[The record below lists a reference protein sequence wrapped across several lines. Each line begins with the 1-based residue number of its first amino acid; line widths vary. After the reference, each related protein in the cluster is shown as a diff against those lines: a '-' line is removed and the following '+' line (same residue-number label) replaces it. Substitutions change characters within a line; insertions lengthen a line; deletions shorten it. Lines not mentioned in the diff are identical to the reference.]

1 MDKYNIEEKR
11 INIIGAGNMSYAIVS
26 GLINSNYKK
35 DLITVCAPSTEN
47 RNNITKLF
55 GIKNSSSNIYYSDQ
69 ADVLILAVKPQSIVS
84 VCHDLNKINLS
95 KKIVISLL
103 AGISTNILINLLK
116 QNNIN
121 IIRVMP
127 NIAIAVNY
135 GIIAIYAISN
145 DINSINFT
153 KNLFSKMGI
162 IYQLN
167 NENDIDIFTVI
178 VGSSPA
184 YFLFFME
191 EMQKKI
197 ESMGVNQCDAYNI
210 IINTINGIIHLSKL
224 NNHNTFNKLRELISS
239 KKGITELA
247 ISVFK
252 KENISSII
260 ANAIDVSMNR
270 IKNLK
275 NINTF

>member
-1 MDKYNIEEKR
+1 MNKYNIGEKK
-11 INIIGAGNMSYAIVS
+11 INVIGAGNISYALVS

-35 DLITVCAPSTEN
+35 DLITVCAPSIKN

-55 GIKNSSSNIYYSDQ
+55 GIKNSSSNIHYSDQ
-69 ADVLILAVKPQSIVS
+69 ADVLILAVKPQSIIS

-95 KKIVISLL
+95 KKIIISLL
-103 AGISTNILINLLK
+103 AGINTNILISLLK

-121 IIRVMP
+121 IIRIMP

-135 GIIAIYAISN
+135 GIIAMYTISK
-145 DINSINFT
+145 DINNINFT
-153 KNLFSKMGI
+153 KNLFSKMGV
-162 IYQLN
+162 IYQLD

-191 EMQKKI
+191 EIQKKI
-197 ESMGVNQCDAYNI
+197 ESMGINKCNAYNI
-210 IINTINGIIHLSKL
+210 IINTINGIVYLSKL
-224 NNHNTFNKLRELISS
+224 NHHTKFSKLRESISS
-239 KKGITELA
+239 KKGITESA

-260 ANAIDVSMNR
+260 ANAIDASMNR
-270 IKNLK
+270 IKDLK
-275 NINTF
+275 NIKIF

>member
-1 MDKYNIEEKR
+1 MDKYNIEEKK
-11 INIIGAGNMSYAIVS
+11 INIIGAGNISYALVS

-35 DLITVCAPSTEN
+35 DLITVCAPSIKN
-47 RNNITKLF
+47 RNNLTKLF
-55 GIKNSSSNIYYSDQ
+55 DIKNSGSNINYSDQ
-69 ADVLILAVKPQSIVS
+69 ADILILAVKPQSITS
-84 VCHDLNKINLS
+84 VCQDLNKINLS
-95 KKIVISLL
+95 KKIIISLL
-103 AGISTNILINLLK
+103 AGINTNILTSLLK

-121 IIRVMP
+121 IIRIMP
-127 NIAIAVNY
+127 NIAIAVNH
-135 GIIAIYAISN
+135 GIIAMYTLSKNNSN
-145 DINSINFT
+145 INFT

-191 EMQKKI
+191 EIQKKI
-197 ESMGVNQCDAYNI
+197 ESMGINQCDAYNI

-224 NNHNTFNKLRELISS
+224 NNHNTFNKLRKLISS
-239 KKGITELA
+239 KKGITESA

-252 KENISSII
+252 KENISSIVS
-260 ANAIDVSMNR
+260 NAIDISINR

-275 NINTF
+275 EY

>member
-1 MDKYNIEEKR
+1 MDKYNIEEKK
-11 INIIGAGNMSYAIVS
+11 INIIGAGNISYAVIS

-35 DLITVCAPSTEN
+35 DLITVCAPSIKN

-55 GIKNSSSNIYYSDQ
+55 GIKNSSNNIYYSDQ

-84 VCHDLNKINLS
+84 VCQDLNKINLS
-95 KKIVISLL
+95 KKIIISLL
-103 AGISTNILINLLK
+103 AGINTNILISLLK

-121 IIRVMP
+121 IIRIMP

-135 GIIAIYAISN
+135 GIIAMYAISKN
-145 DINSINFT
+145 TNSINFT

-162 IYQLN
+162 IYQLD
-167 NENDIDIFTVI
+167 NENDIDTFTVI

-191 EMQKKI
+191 EIQKKI
-197 ESMGVNQCDAYNI
+197 ESMGINQCNAYNI

-224 NNHNTFNKLRELISS
+224 NHHNTFNKLRKLISS
-239 KKGITELA
+239 KKGITESA

-260 ANAIDVSMNR
+260 ANAIDVSINR
-270 IKNLK
+270 IKDLK
-275 NINTF
+275 NIKIF

>member
-1 MDKYNIEEKR
+1 MDKYNIEEKK
-11 INIIGAGNMSYAIVS
+11 INIIGAGNISYAVVS

-35 DLITVCAPSTEN
+35 DLITVCAPSVKN

-55 GIKNSSSNIYYSDQ
+55 GIKSSNSNIYYSDQ

-84 VCHDLNKINLS
+84 VCQDLNKINLS
-95 KKIVISLL
+95 KKIIISLL
-103 AGISTNILINLLK
+103 AGINTNILINLLK
-116 QNNIN
+116 QNNVN
-121 IIRVMP
+121 IVRMMP

-135 GIIAIYAISN
+135 GIIAMYTISK
-145 DINSINFT
+145 DINNINFT

-191 EMQKKI
+191 EIQKKI
-197 ESMGVNQCDAYNI
+197 ESMGINQRNAYNI

-224 NNHNTFNKLRELISS
+224 HNHNTFSKLRELISS
-239 KKGITELA
+239 KKGITESA

-260 ANAIDVSMNR
+260 ANAIDVSINR
-270 IKNLK
+270 INDLK
-275 NINTF
+275 NIKTY